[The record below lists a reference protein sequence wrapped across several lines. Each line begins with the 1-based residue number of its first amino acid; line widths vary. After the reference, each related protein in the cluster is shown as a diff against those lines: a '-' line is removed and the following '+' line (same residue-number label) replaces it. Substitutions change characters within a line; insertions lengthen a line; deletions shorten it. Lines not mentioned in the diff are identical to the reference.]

1 MIAAFDMG
9 LKNFAF
15 AVKDEEDKY
24 TLLRNIALSDSLNK
38 TILTTYKKK
47 DLTTIM
53 TDLQI
58 PLKNKMLKT
67 DMIALILSKNKKKE
81 KNNPIDLGLNLFKI
95 MDSYKHVWDKCETF
109 LIERQMIINMQALKL
124 SHYLEAYL
132 KIHYPLKKILNYNA
146 STKTKKLGAIDLN
159 NKADRKKWT
168 IQYTLQ
174 LLDGENLTYFQNLT
188 KQDDVA
194 DVVCMIESFITD
206 PASDAQSASS
216 STGLR
221 PVGAGSRRRA
231 GL

>member
-15 AVKDEEDKY
+15 AVKDEDKY
-24 TLLRNIALSDSLNK
+24 TLLRNTALSDSLNK
-38 TILTTYKKK
+38 TMLTTYKKE
-47 DLTTIM
+47 DLSKMI

-58 PLKNKMLKT
+58 PLKSKMLKT
-67 DMIALILSKNKKKE
+67 DMITLILSKNKKKE

-95 MDSYKHVWDKCETF
+95 MDDYKQVWDKCEIF

-146 STKTKKLGAIDLN
+146 STKTKKLGAIDLK

-174 LLDGENLTYFQNLT
+174 LLDGENLKYFQSLT
-188 KQDDVA
+188 KKDDVA
-194 DVVCMIESFITD
+194 DVVCMIESF
-206 PASDAQSASS
+206 
-216 STGLR
+216 LR
-221 PVGAGSRRRA
+221 E
-231 GL
+231 